1 MFKINLAGGEE
12 EAEVDPSIASRIH
25 PKVVEVVQELTV
37 GGVETHGPALL
48 QV

>member
-12 EAEVDPSIASRIH
+12 DAEGDPSRVRRIH
-25 PKVVEVVQELTV
+25 IKVVEVVQELTV